1 MPITTSAKKAVRQ
14 NARRRKGNIVYKKNI
29 KSLMKEIKLLVS
41 QKKNDDALKL
51 LPQIYKALDKAAKRG
66 VIKKNNASRNKE
78 RITKLINK
86 K

>member
-14 NARRRKGNIVYKKNI
+14 NARRRKGNIIYKKNI
-29 KSLMKEIKLLVS
+29 KSLMKDIKSLVS
-41 QKKNDDALKL
+41 QKKNADALKL